1 MPAVFLTLRFDE
13 ETERAIRDLWK
24 LLGDGGIDEA
34 VLSRHRPHITTAAYE
49 TGDLSAVCA
58 ALPGLTARRAAIPL
72 PFHSVDV
79 FVETGTVFLAPRM
92 TSALMSA
99 HRDLHESASS
109 AWGPSL
115 YPEHLQP
122 NAWAPHC
129 TLATRLSL
137 TEVASAITLCM
148 DHLRPI
154 DGSAETIGVLVPP
167 ATSRTS
173 VNLRTASFNSMGT
186 MNNQLHSEA
195 LASWDTSRS
204 LIKRLFKR

>member
-1 MPAVFLTLRFDE
+1 MLAVFLTLRFDE

-34 VLSRHRPHITTAAYE
+34 VLPRHRPHITMAAYE
-49 TGDLSAVCA
+49 TGDLPAVCA

-72 PFHSVDV
+72 HFHSVGV

-92 TSALMSA
+92 TSA
-99 HRDLHESASS
+99 HHEVHESASS
-109 AWGPSL
+109 AWGPPL

-122 NAWAPHC
+122 NAWEPHC

-154 DGSAETIGVLVPP
+154 DGSTDGTKGLTRPLGQ
-167 ATSRTS
+167 T
-173 VNLRTASFNSMGT
+173 LR
-186 MNNQLHSEA
+186 
-195 LASWDTSRS
+195 
-204 LIKRLFKR
+204 